1 MTDLGEKC
9 RRGPENHANNTNM
22 RDGGMQ
28 SDFACD
34 LSFFRIRVS
43 VGPAGSSIGEGPRRA
58 GPKYG
63 RGRMTRGCHFAGH
76 TGLSYSPSLR
86 PVFIQSF
93 MNRCSSTW
101 NTPCAVIRN
110 SGITGKARKES
121 VPNGA
126 SRGHPIA
133 CAAWLTSSNWR
144 QTVSA
149 SWSESRPAT
158 GRGSMAPD
166 GAARR
171 GDESTSVLGQRPDA
185 GEHVPGVRAGNDQ
198 VVGIV
203 RDGRPE
209 GAVTASTRIR

>member
-101 NTPCAVIRN
+101 NTPLAVIRN

-144 QTVSA
+144 HTVSA

-158 GRGSMAPD
+158 GRGSMARWSCPTRRRIHLRARPVP
-166 GAARR
+166 GRRRACPGRSCRQRSGCGNRARR
-171 GDESTSVLGQRPDA
+171 KTR
-185 GEHVPGVRAGNDQ
+185 
-198 VVGIV
+198 
-203 RDGRPE
+203 GRRHS
-209 GAVTASTRIR
+209 STRIR